1 MSRTPQPPQHEP
13 DPDLEDIRE
22 LGLIERQH
30 RRAARALGVSHEAV
44 RLVWLIPAAILVVAL
59 VALFLAMR

>member
-1 MSRTPQPPQHEP
+1 MNQTPPREP
-13 DPDLEDIRE
+13 DPELEDIRK

-30 RRAARALGVSHEAV
+30 RRAARVLGVSHEAIG
-44 RLVWLIPAAILVVAL
+44 LVWLIPAVILVVVL